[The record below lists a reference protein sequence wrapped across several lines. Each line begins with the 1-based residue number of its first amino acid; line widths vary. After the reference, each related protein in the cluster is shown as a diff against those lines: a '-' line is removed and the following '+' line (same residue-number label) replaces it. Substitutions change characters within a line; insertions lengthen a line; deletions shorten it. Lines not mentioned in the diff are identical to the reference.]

1 MPDFPVTLLPRLA
14 RFATIYEM
22 AVRAALEG
30 DRGLLLGAMCEASAI
45 SDKETV
51 RKMMEELLAAQKE
64 YLPQF

>member
-1 MPDFPVTLLPRLA
+1 
-14 RFATIYEM
+14 M